1 AISAALSLPPTQPSP
16 TGATSSTTPPSPPPS
31 PIAWWKTPRSSFS
44 QAKAFAKA
52 IRASLRLNNRFGWL
66 RSGAALW
73 RYPARRSPSGNPS
86 TALSAGAGVM
96 NFRSLVLPSLFLMF
110 NFSANHLLLLSR
122 MEYRTCAVFLM
133 QDDSTRRVYRLYDFT
148 RSLRI
153 ASGEYYCV
161 TGKVNS
167 ADKLYLVIESVKR
180 DAKHNCESV
189 VPDTA
194 DGAGGSAVK

>member
-1 AISAALSLPPTQPSP
+1 
-16 TGATSSTTPPSPPPS
+16 
-31 PIAWWKTPRSSFS
+31 
-44 QAKAFAKA
+44 
-52 IRASLRLNNRFGWL
+52 
-66 RSGAALW
+66 
-73 RYPARRSPSGNPS
+73 
-86 TALSAGAGVM
+86 
-96 NFRSLVLPSLFLMF
+96 MF
-110 NFSANHLLLLSR
+110 NFSANHLRLLSR
-122 MEYRTCAVFLM
+122 MEYRTCAVLLM

-153 ASGEYYCV
+153 ATGEYYCV

-194 DGAGGSAVK
+194 GRVGGSAVK